1 MLADAPGFLLD
12 FGATATAVV
21 AIIGACILVSKL
33 RPVRWV
39 YRRLVAEPLATWFRE
54 QVRHEVAPALEELRP
69 NGGASFRDLV
79 LARLADGEAR
89 FDGLEGRIGSV
100 EERIA
105 ACAEQLGA
113 APPPGTP

>member
-1 MLADAPGFLLD
+1 MLADAPGFLVD
-12 FGATATAVV
+12 FGAAAGAIV
-21 AIIGACILVSKL
+21 AILGACILIARL

-39 YRRLVAEPLATWFRE
+39 YRRLVSEPFAAWFRT
-54 QVRHEVAPALEELRP
+54 QVAHEVAPALEELRP